1 MMPMVFSATVL
12 SMPAFAASRPI
23 NSSIVPRPHPVT
35 CRILAYRIYLDLVR
49 SELQAT
55 SACEGAIQLRS
66 HDECCSNARV
76 GARCAA
82 KLPRAGTRCN
92 FRCKQ
97 VPRPVDP
104 LVAGW
109 RSPWGGVDRV
119 QQACKMQYD
128 AGARRADTPAARNE
142 AIHGDVR

>member
-66 HDECCSNARV
+66 HGECCSNARV
-76 GARCAA
+76 GAKCAA
-82 KLPRAGTRCN
+82 KLSRATHAL
-92 FRCKQ
+92 Q
-97 VPRPVDP
+97 
-104 LVAGW
+104 L
-109 RSPWGGVDRV
+109 SL
-119 QQACKMQYD
+119 Q
-128 AGARRADTPAARNE
+128 AGARP
-142 AIHGDVR
+142 V